1 MIHTTHILRN
11 ECSIYDSVFKK
22 LSLGLDVYYNY
33 VHLIHKMAFV
43 PIQEPN
49 SCVVNAI
56 AYLKGE
62 NSVPEDWMIDYNNLH
77 QEGKKKITV

>member
-1 MIHTTHILRN
+1 
-11 ECSIYDSVFKK
+11 
-22 LSLGLDVYYNY
+22 
-33 VHLIHKMAFV
+33 MAFE

-77 QEGKKKITV
+77 QEGKNFKKRSQCENSNRLLSSFLRKIS

>member
-1 MIHTTHILRN
+1 
-11 ECSIYDSVFKK
+11 
-22 LSLGLDVYYNY
+22 
-33 VHLIHKMAFV
+33 MAFE

-62 NSVPEDWMIDYNNLH
+62 DSLPDDWMIDYNNLH
-77 QEGKKKITV
+77 QEGKKRSQCENSNRLLSSFL

>member
-1 MIHTTHILRN
+1 
-11 ECSIYDSVFKK
+11 
-22 LSLGLDVYYNY
+22 
-33 VHLIHKMAFV
+33 MAFV

-77 QEGKKKITV
+77 QGGKKNQCEKSNSFTLKFL

>member
-1 MIHTTHILRN
+1 
-11 ECSIYDSVFKK
+11 
-22 LSLGLDVYYNY
+22 
-33 VHLIHKMAFV
+33 MAFV

-77 QEGKKKITV
+77 QGGKKRSQCELCTQLL